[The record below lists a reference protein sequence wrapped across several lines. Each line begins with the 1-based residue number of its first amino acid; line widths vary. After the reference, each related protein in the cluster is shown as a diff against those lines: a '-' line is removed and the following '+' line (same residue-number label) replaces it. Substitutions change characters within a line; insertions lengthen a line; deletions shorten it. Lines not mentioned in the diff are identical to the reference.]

1 MITKNVLKLSLI
13 LSMVA
18 VIGACSNEQSEQ
30 TDFETVPV
38 QRKSISASIM
48 ATGIIKPKV
57 GAEVRVGSRVSG
69 IVKRLYVKNGDIVK
83 KGELLAQ
90 IDDSELA
97 ARYSL
102 EKANL
107 DNTQTVARFAKI
119 EMERMKAL
127 SDKNFSSAQSLDNT
141 VKEYEIAL
149 ANVASEKAALDYA
162 STQLEF
168 TKIYAPIS
176 GVIGSVS
183 TQEGE
188 TVSAAFAA
196 PTFVTIIDLNR
207 IEVWTY
213 VDETDIGK
221 VETGQ
226 KATFTVDTYTGER
239 FEGTVSAIY
248 PKAEIRDNVVN
259 YIAIVEITN
268 TIGKILRPEMTA
280 SVTIQTTDVG
290 KVLSVPNR
298 AIKRKN
304 AESVVY
310 VLDKGK
316 PVMQKI
322 KTGVK
327 GTQLTEV
334 VEGLKE
340 NDRIIINSESLIK
353 Q

>member
-1 MITKNVLKLSLI
+1 MTSKKLLSAFLVSGTLLLSACADKNAGES
-13 LSMVA
+13 S
-18 VIGACSNEQSEQ
+18 
-30 TDFETVPV
+30 FETVPV
-38 QRKSISASIM
+38 QRKSISSTIM

-69 IVKRLYVKNGDIVK
+69 IVEKLYVKNGDEVK
-83 KGELLAQ
+83 KGQLLAR
-90 IDDSELA
+90 IDDAELS
-97 ARYSL
+97 ARYRL
-102 EKANL
+102 ERANL
-107 DNTQTVARFAKI
+107 LNAQTASKYAKI
-119 EMERMKAL
+119 EMDRMKGLAAK
-127 SDKNFSSAQSLDNT
+127 DFSSAQTLDNA
-141 VKEYEIAL
+141 VKEYEMAF
-149 ANVASEKAALDYA
+149 ARVESSEASVDYA
-162 STQLEF
+162 STQLGF
-168 TKIYAPIS
+168 TKIFAPIS

-196 PTFVTIIDLNR
+196 PTFVTIIDLHR

-268 TIGKILRPEMTA
+268 SKGKILRPEMTA
-280 SVTIQTTDVG
+280 SVTIQTSESS
-290 KVLSVPNR
+290 KVLTVPSH
-298 AIKRKN
+298 AVKRKN

-310 VLDKGK
+310 VLEKGR

-334 VEGLKE
+334 VDGLKE
-340 NDRIIINSESLIK
+340 NDRIIINSESLTK
-353 Q
+353 

>member
-1 MITKNVLKLSLI
+1 MITKNAFKLSLI

-18 VIGACSNEQSEQ
+18 VISACSGKSTENP
-30 TDFETVPV
+30 DFETVPV
-38 QRKSISASIM
+38 QRKSISTTIL

-69 IVKRLYVKNGDIVK
+69 IVTRLNVKNGDKVK

-90 IDDSELA
+90 IDDSELS
-97 ARYSL
+97 ARYRL

-107 DNTQTVARFAKI
+107 MNVQTAAKYAKI
-119 EMERMKAL
+119 EMDRMKAL
-127 SDKNFSSAQSLDNT
+127 AAKDFSSAQTVDNAE
-141 VKEYEIAL
+141 KEYEMAF
-149 ANVASEKAALDYA
+149 ARVESSKASVDYA
-162 STQLEF
+162 STQLGF
-168 TKIYAPIS
+168 TKIFAPIS

-188 TVSAAFAA
+188 TVSAAFAS

-268 TIGKILRPEMTA
+268 NKGKILRPEMTA
-280 SVTIQTTDVG
+280 SVTIQTSESS
-290 KVLSVPNR
+290 KVLTVPSH
-298 AIKRKN
+298 AVKRKN

-310 VLDKGK
+310 VLEKGK

-334 VEGLKE
+334 VAGLKE
-340 NDRIIINSESLIK
+340 NDRIIINSESLIN